1 MSKHKTV
8 AIRLIAAIAML
19 CAAIAM
25 FFGAAFAYADEVTE
39 VMEDPTY
46 EMIAFGA
53 GDSMKI
59 MSDGTVQGNL
69 APTTGFGGRANSNGL
84 GEASRYSIADGVSI
98 TIKNL
103 TISAEACF
111 TVAMQTVS
119 TGTIG
124 QGNGGGVHVGFRV
137 IKEGGGYNFRLI
149 VWNNATSVQWAPED
163 AYKVLD
169 AENPVWT
176 AETVNIFFSRDALRV
191 SFQGATGGDFA
202 EVTLNEAAGFGNLF
216 DDFADDD
223 VSPADGI
230 YHSTKPYLS
239 FSCYNA
245 NQERIRTRW
254 TLRSH

>member
-25 FFGAAFAYADEVTE
+25 FFGAAFAYADEVAE

-124 QGNGGGVHVGFRV
+124 QGVIISGSSYGITPHRCNGHRRML
-137 IKEGGGYNFRLI
+137 IKF
-149 VWNNATSVQWAPED
+149 
-163 AYKVLD
+163 
-169 AENPVWT
+169 WT
-176 AETVNIFFSRDALRV
+176 RKIPSGRR
-191 SFQGATGGDFA
+191 
-202 EVTLNEAAGFGNLF
+202 
-216 DDFADDD
+216 
-223 VSPADGI
+223 
-230 YHSTKPYLS
+230 KP
-239 FSCYNA
+239 
-245 NQERIRTRW
+245 
-254 TLRSH
+254 